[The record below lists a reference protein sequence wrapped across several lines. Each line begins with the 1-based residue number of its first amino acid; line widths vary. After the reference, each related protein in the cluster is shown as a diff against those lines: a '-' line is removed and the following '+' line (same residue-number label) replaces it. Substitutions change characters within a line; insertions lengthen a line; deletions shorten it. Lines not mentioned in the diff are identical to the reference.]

1 MLGCRIIVAAPR
13 TPEYSCLA
21 ARFLLTLLLLGA
33 TFRACIAGAAPWVAI
48 DVGHTLEAPGATSAR
63 GVPEF
68 AFNLALARS
77 LAAAL
82 VERGVDARLIG
93 EDGLMPSL
101 GARTVAARGAALF
114 VSIHHDSTQPHLM
127 QSWEVGGVVRPHND
141 DVAGFSLFVSR
152 RSPHAAAGLAC
163 ASRVG
168 AALVAG
174 GFQRSLY
181 HAAPIRGEMKPFAD
195 RGNGVH
201 YFDNLV
207 VLKTARQPALL
218 VEAGVIVNRAEETR
232 LASPEHVSLQAAAL
246 AEGIS
251 RCLRPP
257 DRGARTR

>member
-1 MLGCRIIVAAPR
+1 MP
-13 TPEYSCLA
+13 
-21 ARFLLTLLLLGA
+21 A
-33 TFRACIAGAAPWVAI
+33 TFLSVILLFTAAFQACIASAAAWVAV

-82 VERGVDARLIG
+82 KERGVDARLVG
-93 EDGLMPSL
+93 DDGLMPSL
-101 GARTVAARGAALF
+101 AARTVAARGAALF
-114 VSIHHDSTQPHLM
+114 VSIHHDSSQPHLM
-127 QSWEVGGVVRPHND
+127 QYWEVGGVMRPHND
-141 DVAGFSLFVSR
+141 EVAGFSLFVSR
-152 RSPHAAAGLAC
+152 RSAHAAASLAC
-163 ASRVG
+163 ASTIG

-195 RGNGVH
+195 RANGVH

-218 VEAGVIVNRAEETR
+218 VEAGVIVNRDEETR
-232 LASPEHVSLQAAAL
+232 LASPDHVLPQAAAL
-246 AEGIS
+246 ADGIS
-251 RCLRPP
+251 RCLRRP
-257 DRGARTR
+257 DGRARAR